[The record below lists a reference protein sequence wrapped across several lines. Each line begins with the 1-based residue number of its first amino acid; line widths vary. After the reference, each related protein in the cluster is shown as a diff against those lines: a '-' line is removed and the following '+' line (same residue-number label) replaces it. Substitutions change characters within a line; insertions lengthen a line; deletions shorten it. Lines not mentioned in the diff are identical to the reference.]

1 MKRLLYQLKS
11 IRRDKLCLLTF
22 LLPIAAGLAINLLSG
37 VNLNSMG
44 ETSFGILE
52 DQISDETVVW
62 LQASGSVT
70 KYKTEQALREA
81 VNEPSTQMIGVLKAG
96 DGIRTLLSGDE
107 LELNKAIADTLP
119 RLYERRAEETG
130 HRVTLLPVSNKND
143 GLISLLIVI
152 TLVTAMFMGCTFNA
166 MNIISEKED
175 GIDLVNQILPMTAG
189 TYLVQKMLLG
199 FLGGTLSTVLTALVC
214 MRITP
219 AQMFPLFLIIL
230 LSAYIAALA
239 GLYIGRFSEG
249 LMVGIL
255 YIKVVMILFLA
266 PPIFFWLM
274 VPEGSALFSLS
285 YLLPSSAAFY
295 GLMDLIGGS
304 ANIPVKEIA
313 VLAVHGAA
321 WLLLYLPLS
330 GHRKKQRQ
338 AR

>member
-1 MKRLLYQLKS
+1 
-11 IRRDKLCLLTF
+11 
-22 LLPIAAGLAINLLSG
+22 
-37 VNLNSMG
+37 
-44 ETSFGILE
+44 
-52 DQISDETVVW
+52 
-62 LQASGSVT
+62 
-70 KYKTEQALREA
+70 
-81 VNEPSTQMIGVLKAG
+81 
-96 DGIRTLLSGDE
+96 
-107 LELNKAIADTLP
+107 
-119 RLYERRAEETG
+119 
-130 HRVTLLPVSNKND
+130 
-143 GLISLLIVI
+143 
-152 TLVTAMFMGCTFNA
+152 
-166 MNIISEKED
+166 
-175 GIDLVNQILPMTAG
+175 
-189 TYLVQKMLLG
+189 
-199 FLGGTLSTVLTALVC
+199 